1 MMYLAIVFQI
11 SLCALIIAQAV
22 IIAIQNKEIKAIRE
36 TQNKLA
42 KTFEEIIR
50 LNLEPEEKMRPFPGA
65 QEYRELLPQIE
76 EALRNPKKARELHKK
91 LKKYGSGL
99 PLDYRIGE
107 ENFFKISIAT
117 SVAAIIIGIATI
129 ISNI

>member
-1 MMYLAIVFQI
+1 MGNFL
-11 SLCALIIAQAV
+11 
-22 IIAIQNKEIKAIRE
+22 R
-36 TQNKLA
+36 
-42 KTFEEIIR
+42 KTFKINS
-50 LNLEPEEKMRPFPGA
+50 LSEEKMRLCSGA
-65 QEYRELLPQIE
+65 QEYRELLLQIE
-76 EALRNPKKARELHKK
+76 EARRDPKKARELHKK

-129 ISNI
+129 ISNT